1 MKNYSFRELILV
13 AAITSLLTVFF
24 AVPLVGLQASISDF
38 LENISFFKKFY
49 KNDKKTLNDNQ
60 TLLDFK
66 ESLKLKNAEK
76 YTSSEYESQ
85 IINAIKTMSPAVVS
99 IVVSKDVPIIEQY
112 NTNPFRDDPFFKQFF
127 GDFQIPQFRQKGF
140 KKQEVGGGSGFVVS
154 GDGLI
159 LTNKHVVSDTKAEY
173 TVFTN
178 DGKKYSAKVLAHDP
192 IIDVAI
198 LKISSSGLSAIKL
211 GNSDDVMVGQ
221 TSIVIGNAL
230 GEFRNTASVG
240 VISGLSRSITASGGG
255 ITETIY
261 DVLQTDASINPG
273 NSGGPLLNLKGEVVG
288 ISTAMVSGAQSIGF
302 AIPIN
307 QVKRII
313 SDIINFGKI
322 KTPFLGVRY
331 LTITP
336 SVKDFK
342 KLPFD
347 YGVLLTKGENN
358 EPAIL
363 PDSPANKAGLK
374 EGDIILEFGD
384 LRIDLDH
391 PLISRINLY
400 SVGDKI
406 KMKIW
411 RNGQIINLEVILA
424 EKSQ

>member
-13 AAITSLLTVFF
+13 AVITSLATVSFT
-24 AVPLVGLQASISDF
+24 VPFVGSQASISGF
-38 LENISFFKKFY
+38 LENIPFFKQFY
-49 KNDKKTLNDNQ
+49 QNDDKT
-60 TLLDFK
+60 TLDFG
-66 ESLKLKNAEK
+66 EGLKLKSAET
-76 YTSSEYESQ
+76 YTPSGYESQ
-85 IINAIKTMSPAVVS
+85 IVNAIKKASPVVVS
-99 IVVSKDVPIIEQY
+99 IVVSKDVPIVEQY
-112 NTNPFRDDPFFKQFF
+112 FVSPFGNDPFFRQFF
-127 GDFQIPQFRQKGF
+127 GDVQIPQLRQKGF
-140 KKQEVGGGSGFVVS
+140 KKEEIGGGSGFVVS
-154 GDGLI
+154 SDGLI
-159 LTNKHVVSDTKAEY
+159 LTNKHVVSDSKAEY

-178 DGKKYSAKVLAHDP
+178 DGKKYSAKVLARDS
-192 IIDVAI
+192 IVDVAI
-198 LKISSSGLSAIKL
+198 LKISAPNLSAIKL
-211 GNSDDVMVGQ
+211 GNSDGVMVGQ

-261 DVLQTDASINPG
+261 DVIQTDASINPG

-288 ISTAMVSGAQSIGF
+288 INTAMVSGAQSIGF

-313 SDIINFGKI
+313 NDVINFGKI

-336 SVKDFK
+336 SVQDSR

-347 YGVLLTKGENN
+347 YGVLLVKGENN
-358 EPAIL
+358 EPAVL
-363 PDSPANKAGLK
+363 PSSPAAKAGLK

-384 LRIDLDH
+384 RKIDLDH

-406 KMKIW
+406 KVKIW
-411 RNGQIINLEVILA
+411 RDGLPAQAGQTINLEVVLA
-424 EKSQ
+424 EKL

>member
-1 MKNYSFRELILV
+1 MKSYSLSELILV
-13 AAITSLLTVFF
+13 AVVSSLITVFF
-24 AVPLVGLQASISDF
+24 VVPLSVYYLPLGKQAAFSDF
-38 LENISFFKKFY
+38 LQNLPFFNQFY
-49 KNDKKTLNDNQ
+49 QHNNLN
-60 TLLDFK
+60 
-66 ESLKLKNAEK
+66 LKNTET
-76 YTSSEYESQ
+76 YTPSGYESQ
-85 IINAIKTMSPAVVS
+85 IVNAIKMASPAVVS
-99 IVVSKDVPIIEQY
+99 IVVSKDVPIVEQY
-112 NTNPFRDDPFFKQFF
+112 YVNPFGNDPFFRQFF
-127 GDFQIPQFRQKGF
+127 GDVQIPQLRQKGF
-140 KKQEVGGGSGFVVS
+140 KKEDVGGGSGFVVS
-154 GDGLI
+154 SDGLI

-178 DGKKYSAKVLAHDP
+178 DGKKYSAKVLARDS
-192 IIDVAI
+192 IADVAI
-198 LKISSSGLSAIKL
+198 LKIDAPRLSAIKL
-211 GNSDDVMVGQ
+211 GNSDEVTVGQ

-255 ITETIY
+255 LTETIY
-261 DVLQTDASINPG
+261 DVIQTDASINPG

-288 ISTAMVSGAQSIGF
+288 INTAMVSGAQSIGF

-331 LTITP
+331 IAITS
-336 SVKDFK
+336 SVQDSK

-347 YGVLLTKGENN
+347 YGVLVTKGDNN
-358 EPAIL
+358 EPAVL
-363 PDSPANKAGLK
+363 PDSPAAKAGLK

-384 LRIDLDH
+384 RKIDLDH

-400 SVGDKI
+400 SVGDNI

-411 RNGQIINLEVILA
+411 RNDLPAQAGKTMNLEVTLA
-424 EKSQ
+424 EKS

>member
-1 MKNYSFRELILV
+1 MKQYSFRELILV
-13 AAITSLLTVFF
+13 AVITSLLTVFF
-24 AVPLVGLQASISDF
+24 AVPLTGMQASVSDF
-38 LENISFFKKFY
+38 LEKLPFFNQFY
-49 KNDKKTLNDNQ
+49 QNNGKTLFEFQKD
-60 TLLDFK
+60 
-66 ESLKLKNAEK
+66 LKLKDSET
-76 YTSSEYESQ
+76 YTPSGYESQ
-85 IINAIKTMSPAVVS
+85 IVNAIKTASPSVVS
-99 IVVSKDVPIIEQY
+99 IVISKDVPIVEQY
-112 NTNPFRDDPFFKQFF
+112 YVNPFSNDPLLRQFF
-127 GDFQIPQFRQKGF
+127 GDVQIPQFRQKGF
-140 KKQEVGGGSGFVVS
+140 KKEDVGGGSGFVVS

-178 DGKKYSAKVLAHDP
+178 DGKKYAAKVLARDS
-192 IIDVAI
+192 IVDIAI
-198 LKISSSGLSAIKL
+198 LKINAPGLSAIKL
-211 GNSDDVMVGQ
+211 GNSENVAVGQ

-240 VISGLSRSITASGGG
+240 VISGLFRSITASGGG

-288 ISTAMVSGAQSIGF
+288 VNTAMVSGAQSIGF

-313 SDIINFGKI
+313 NDVINFGKI

-336 SVKDFK
+336 IVKDSRKF
-342 KLPFD
+342 PFD
-347 YGVLLTKGENN
+347 YGVLLVKGDNN
-358 EPAIL
+358 EPAVL
-363 PDSPANKAGLK
+363 PDSPAAKAGLQ

-384 LRIDLDH
+384 RKIDLDH

-406 KMKIW
+406 KVKIW
-411 RNGQIINLEVILA
+411 RDGQFITLEVTLA
-424 EKSQ
+424 EKL